1 MVKNKKKLIGI
12 GAGGHTKMIVDIL
25 NDNNNYKLIGLID
38 KQDGDNYLNIPIIGS
53 DKDLKHLIKSVKNIF
68 IGIADLNNAKK
79 NKGIFNK
86 IKKLGYN
93 VINVFHKT
101 AIISKTSYYGEGIKV
116 FAGGIINSGST
127 IESNV
132 LVNTG
137 SIIEHDCHIC
147 SHAQI
152 APGAVLGGNVYVGE
166 GSIVGMGARVIQ
178 GVKIGKYCMIGAGT
192 IITKDVPNNTIIYN
206 KQKNFYSKWPI
217 K

>member
-1 MVKNKKKLIGI
+1 MNNKKRLIGI

-25 NDNNNYKLIGLID
+25 NDNKNYKLIGLID
-38 KQDGDNYLNIPIIGS
+38 KSDRNNYLNIPIIGS

-68 IGIADLNNAKK
+68 IGVAHLDNTKK
-79 NKGIFNK
+79 NKSIFNK
-86 IKKLGYN
+86 IKKIGYN
-93 VINVFHKT
+93 VISVCHKT
-101 AIISKTSYYGEGIKV
+101 AIISKTSHYGEGIKV
-116 FAGGIINSGST
+116 FARGIINSGST

-137 SIIEHDCHIC
+137 SIVEHDCHIC

-152 APGAVLGGNVYVGE
+152 APGAILGGDVYVGE

-178 GVKIGKYCMIGAGT
+178 GVKIGKYCMIGAGS
-192 IITKDVPNNTIIYN
+192 IITKDVPNNTVIYN
-206 KQKNFYSKWPI
+206 KQKNFRSKWPI

>member
-1 MVKNKKKLIGI
+1 
-12 GAGGHTKMIVDIL
+12 MIVDIL